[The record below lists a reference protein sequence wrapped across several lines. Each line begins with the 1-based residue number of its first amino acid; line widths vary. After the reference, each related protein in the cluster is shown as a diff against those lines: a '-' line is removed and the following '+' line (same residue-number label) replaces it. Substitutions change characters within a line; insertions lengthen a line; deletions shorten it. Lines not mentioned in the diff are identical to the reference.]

1 MEEEALDIGDLGI
14 QENQVPRV
22 DETLEK
28 EKYIQENII
37 SKGFK
42 LDDLSCSITAHAGL
56 TINEINLDT
65 LKKEVESFKNEQAKE
80 AAKATKLKNL
90 EEINLYSSEHYILTT
105 HKQLENKLT
114 KLNDENKKINPLI
127 VGSHEE
133 KTGGL
138 LSKKITYYFNIK
150 CPELNTEVARTL
162 EDFEFFQKTLVERY
176 RFKFIPPIFPK
187 NKDKVYSHELYKRY
201 LNRFLNYISE
211 RKILRTSP
219 ITLEFLEL
227 DSNSFYNYKKQI
239 TNQKYVCKYNMENY
253 TTMKGKLDVEYTK
266 EKTNESDKIYKKLE
280 ATSSIYKNLDTAL
293 GKIVNDFNKLEKHM
307 KQASD
312 AFSALSN
319 YAKESGQS
327 PSLVTGYEKLK
338 DIFSQWSSSYNKQK
352 FFMEQNF
359 REFFD
364 YINLQ
369 IKALEEIH
377 KQHNNI
383 KNDFEKYGVE
393 LFAKKEKLFASKKY
407 NLWELSEEDNK
418 NIEELK
424 LNKEKAFKAM
434 IPGMSNL
441 VKVLK
446 IQMACSC
453 DIVKKEYEIFIK
465 RQGENV
471 KNYLLSLKDKNQE
484 IIADAYTLCTLFNIE
499 MK

>member
-1 MEEEALDIGDLGI
+1 MEEEALDIGELGI
-14 QENQVPRV
+14 QENQETKV
-22 DETLEK
+22 DEKLEK

-42 LDDLSCSITAHAGL
+42 LEDFTTSVTAHAGL
-56 TINEINLDT
+56 TLNEISLDT
-65 LKKEVESFKNEQAKE
+65 LKKEVDYFKSEQLKE
-80 AAKATKLKNL
+80 AEKATKLKNL
-90 EEINLYSSEHYILTT
+90 EEINLYSPEHYQLTT

-114 KLNDENKKINPLI
+114 KLNDENKKINPVI
-127 VGSHEE
+127 VNSHEE
-133 KTGGL
+133 KSGGL
-138 LSKKITYYFNIK
+138 LSKKVTFFFNIK
-150 CPELNTEVARTL
+150 CPELNTEVARTI
-162 EDFEFFQKTLVERY
+162 EDFEFFRNILVERY
-176 RFKFIPPIFPK
+176 KFKFIPPLFPK
-187 NKDKVYSHELYKRY
+187 KKDKVYTHDLYKRY

-227 DSNSFYNYKKQI
+227 NSNNFYNYKKQLI
-239 TNQKYVCKYNMENY
+239 NQKYICKYNMENY
-253 TTMKGKLDVEYTK
+253 ITMKGKLDVEYTK

-319 YAKESGQS
+319 YTKESGQS

-338 DIFSQWSSSYNKQK
+338 DIFGQWSSSYNKQK

-369 IKALEEIH
+369 VKALEEIQ
-377 KQHNNI
+377 KEHNKI

-424 LNKEKAFKAM
+424 NNKEKAFKAM

-441 VKVLK
+441 VKILK

-453 DIVKKEYEIFIK
+453 DIVKKEYDIFMK

-471 KNYLLSLKDKNQE
+471 KRYLLSLKDKNQE
-484 IIADAYTLCTLFNIE
+484 IISDAYTLCTLFNIE
-499 MK
+499 M